1 MESGF
6 NQEVAIIL
14 SIQSSDST
22 PKQQAVIFFQL
33 KGMKEYLLL
42 CPSFADPKGHH
53 MSFIK
58 SYNENTIQASIYN
71 ALFLETPKIY
81 LTQPLSL
88 CYSQNMAVLF
98 RD

>member
-1 MESGF
+1 
-6 NQEVAIIL
+6 
-14 SIQSSDST
+14 
-22 PKQQAVIFFQL
+22 
-33 KGMKEYLLL
+33 MKEYLLL

-58 SYNENTIQASIYN
+58 SYHENIIQASIHN
-71 ALFLETPKIY
+71 ALFVETPKIY

-88 CYSQNMAVLF
+88 SYSQNMAVLF